1 MQAGGNESFGRPLK
15 RFRELTNP
23 RPFFLSLNRTET
35 CRFSG
40 LRIYPGRAVKFVRT
54 DTQIFTFLKSKCRTL
69 FNQRKKPAKLAWTAL
84 YRKQHKKDATS
95 EVTKR
100 KKRGGKATL
109 SRAIAGASLEVI
121 QKKRSEKPEVRQAAR
136 DAALREVKERMK
148 KVKDTKKAA
157 SKGGKKGGKR

>member
-1 MQAGGNESFGRPLK
+1 MGTVKEASTMVIK
-15 RFRELTNP
+15 
-23 RPFFLSLNRTET
+23 TET

-69 FNQRKKPAKLAWTAL
+69 FNQRKRPAKLAWTAL

-95 EVTKR
+95 ETRKR
-100 KKRGGKATL
+100 RGNKATL

-136 DAALREVKERMK
+136 DSALREVKERMK
-148 KVKDTKKAA
+148 KVKSDKKAA
-157 SKGGKKGGKR
+157 SKAALKKGRK

>member
-1 MQAGGNESFGRPLK
+1 MGQQASTMVIK
-15 RFRELTNP
+15 
-23 RPFFLSLNRTET
+23 TET

-69 FNQRKKPAKLAWTAL
+69 FNQRKKPAKLAWTSL
-84 YRKQHKKDATS
+84 YRKQHKKDLTT

-109 SRAIAGASLEVI
+109 SRAIAVASLEVN
-121 QKKRSEKPEVRQAAR
+121 QKKRAEKPEVRQAAR
-136 DAALREVKERMK
+136 DSALREVKERMR
-148 KVKDTKKAA
+148 KDKAAKKAA
-157 SKGGKKGGKR
+157 AKVSYKGKR

>member
-1 MQAGGNESFGRPLK
+1 MGAGRRGCSQVASTMVIK
-15 RFRELTNP
+15 
-23 RPFFLSLNRTET
+23 TET

-69 FNQRKKPAKLAWTAL
+69 FNQRKRPAKLAWTSL

-95 EVTKR
+95 ETTKR
-100 KKRGGKATL
+100 KKRGNKATL

-136 DAALREVKERMK
+136 DSALREVKERMK
-148 KVKDTKKAA
+148 KVKADKKAA
-157 SKGGKKGGKR
+157 SKAALKKGRK

>member
-1 MQAGGNESFGRPLK
+1 MGRGSHSESVTSAMVIK
-15 RFRELTNP
+15 
-23 RPFFLSLNRTET
+23 TET

-69 FNQRKKPAKLAWTAL
+69 FNQRKK
-84 YRKQHKKDATS
+84 HKKDATS

>member
-1 MQAGGNESFGRPLK
+1 MGRGSHSESVTSAMVIK
-15 RFRELTNP
+15 
-23 RPFFLSLNRTET
+23 TET

-40 LRIYPGRAVKFVRT
+40 LRIYPGRAVKFGRT

-69 FNQRKKPAKLAWTAL
+69 FNQR
-84 YRKQHKKDATS
+84 KKDATS

-148 KVKDTKKAA
+148 KVKDA
-157 SKGGKKGGKR
+157 

>member
-1 MQAGGNESFGRPLK
+1 MGSFLRRGA
-15 RFRELTNP
+15 
-23 RPFFLSLNRTET
+23 NRTEATMVIKTET

-69 FNQRKKPAKLAWTAL
+69 FNQRKRPAKLAWTAL

-95 EVTKR
+95 ERTKR
-100 KKRGGKATL
+100 GNKATL

-136 DAALREVKERMK
+136 DSALREVKERMK
-148 KVKDTKKAA
+148 KVKADKKAA
-157 SKGGKKGGKR
+157 AKKGRK

>member
-1 MQAGGNESFGRPLK
+1 MGERGSHSESVTSAMVIK
-15 RFRELTNP
+15 
-23 RPFFLSLNRTET
+23 TET

-69 FNQRKKPAKLAWTAL
+69 FNQRKKPAKLAWTSL
-84 YRKQHKKDATS
+84 YRKQHKKDQAS
-95 EVTKR
+95 VVSKKKR
-100 KKRGGKATL
+100 RGGKATL

-148 KVKDTKKAA
+148 KVKDAKKAA
-157 SKGGKKGGKR
+157 SKGGKKASKSK

>member
-1 MQAGGNESFGRPLK
+1 MGRTRKEAGAMVIK
-15 RFRELTNP
+15 
-23 RPFFLSLNRTET
+23 TET

-69 FNQRKKPAKLAWTAL
+69 FNQRKRPAKLAWTAL
-84 YRKQHKKDATS
+84 YRKQHKKDAT
-95 EVTKR
+95 TKR
-100 KKRGGKATL
+100 KKRGNEATL

-136 DAALREVKERMK
+136 DSALREVKERMK
-148 KVKDTKKAA
+148 KVKSDKKAA
-157 SKGGKKGGKR
+157 SKAALKKGRK

>member
-1 MQAGGNESFGRPLK
+1 MGRDRESGSKKGSWFHRTRKEAGAMVIK
-15 RFRELTNP
+15 
-23 RPFFLSLNRTET
+23 TET

-40 LRIYPGRAVKFVRT
+40 LRIYPGRAVKFVRG

-69 FNQRKKPAKLAWTAL
+69 FNQRKKPAKLAWTSL

-121 QKKRSEKPEVRQAAR
+121 QAAR

-157 SKGGKKGGKR
+157 SKGG

>member
-1 MQAGGNESFGRPLK
+1 MGRTRRNEGTMVIK
-15 RFRELTNP
+15 
-23 RPFFLSLNRTET
+23 TET

-69 FNQRKKPAKLAWTAL
+69 FNQRKKPAKLAWTSL
-84 YRKQHKKDATS
+84 YRKQHKKDLTT

-109 SRAIAGASLEVI
+109 GRAIAGASLEVI
-121 QKKRSEKPEVRQAAR
+121 QKKRAEKPEVRQAAR
-136 DAALREVKERMK
+136 DSALREVKERMK
-148 KVKDTKKAA
+148 KDKASKKAA
-157 SKGGKKGGKR
+157 AKASYKGKR

>member
-1 MQAGGNESFGRPLK
+1 M
-15 RFRELTNP
+15 
-23 RPFFLSLNRTET
+23 
-35 CRFSG
+35 
-40 LRIYPGRAVKFVRT
+40 KFVRT

-69 FNQRKKPAKLAWTAL
+69 FNQRKKPAKLAWTSL

-121 QKKRSEKPEVRQAAR
+121 QKKRAEKPEVRQAAR
-136 DAALREVKERMK
+136 DSALREVKERMK
-148 KVKDTKKAA
+148 KVKVSRIAHDEP
-157 SKGGKKGGKR
+157 GGKEGEAQATSAEPRVLPSLPRRR

>member
-1 MQAGGNESFGRPLK
+1 MGRERKRGSHSESVTSAMVIK
-15 RFRELTNP
+15 
-23 RPFFLSLNRTET
+23 TET

-69 FNQRKKPAKLAWTAL
+69 FNQRKKPAKLAWTSL
-84 YRKQHKKDATS
+84 YRKQHKKDLTS
-95 EVTKR
+95 ETTKR
-100 KKRGGKATL
+100 KKRGNKATI

-136 DAALREVKERMK
+136 DSALREVKERMK
-148 KVKDTKKAA
+148 KVKADKKAA
-157 SKGGKKGGKR
+157 SKAALKKGRK